1 MSRRST
7 RRALRFGIPS
17 LLILL
22 SLLSLLSGCTTLS
35 LYDPAAGE
43 TIRAAA
49 ENDALNEVQRKLL
62 YGAEHVLGTQRLSV
76 NGRNYPAD
84 CTGTIQAI
92 YAFADIDLRSPM
104 AGYSGNGVTRL
115 NSYLKDKGLLYST
128 QLPSPGDLVFWD
140 NTYDRNGDGLWN
152 DPLTHV
158 GMVVAVSDEGT
169 ISYVHHNYRRGIVLA
184 RMNLTKPDTVTEGDR
199 ELNSAMRM
207 RDGKVYPRWL
217 SSHLYREM
225 GKGWELDRAG

>member
-1 MSRRST
+1 MNRRSP
-7 RRALRFGIPS
+7 RRAAGIGILS
-17 LLILL
+17 LLI
-22 SLLSLLSGCTTLS
+22 LLSGCTTLPRN
-35 LYDPAAGE
+35 DPEAGDAF
-43 TIRAAA
+43 RAAA
-49 ENDALNEVQRKLL
+49 ENDSLSGVQRRLL
-62 YGAEHVLGTQRLSV
+62 YGAQEVLETQRLSV
-76 NGRNYPAD
+76 NGEKYRAD

-92 YAFADIDLRSPM
+92 YAFAGIDLRTPM
-104 AGYSGNGVTRL
+104 ESYSGNGVTRL
-115 NSYLKDKGLLYST
+115 NSYLKEKGLLYST
-128 QLPSPGDLVFWD
+128 RTPSPGDLVFWD

-184 RMNLTKPDTVTEGDR
+184 HMNLQKPDTVTAGDR

-217 SSHLYREM
+217 SSHLYREL

>member
-1 MSRRST
+1 MNRVST
-7 RRALRFGIPS
+7 RRILSFGILS

-22 SLLSLLSGCTTLS
+22 FLLSGCTTLS

-49 ENDALNEVQRKLL
+49 EDGSLSEVQRRLL
-62 YGAEHVLGTQRLSV
+62 YGAEQVLGTQRLSV

-92 YAFADIDLRSPM
+92 YAFAGIDLRTPM
-104 AGYSGNGVTRL
+104 ADYSGNGVTRL
-115 NSYLKDKGLLYST
+115 NSFLKERELLYST
-128 QLPSPGDLVFWD
+128 PLPSPGDLVFWD
-140 NTYDRNGDGLWN
+140 DTYDRNGDGLWN

-184 RMNLTKPDTVTEGDR
+184 RMNLMKPDTVTEGDR

-207 RDGKVYPRWL
+207 RDGNVYPRWL
-217 SSHLYREM
+217 SSHLYREL